1 MACTHHPPRPRTA
14 PIRTGPHRGPAKRAT
29 EARTIPRLSAQPR
42 ARRLTGHSSSPR
54 PAAPELTLRKTVAAL
69 FVTLVAMLGIWVPS
83 VSAAYVSNAKVVII
97 VGAVHGQTDSYRE
110 RGDAAYAEAKKYTPN
125 VTKVYSP
132 NATWSKVKSATTN
145 ANIVIYMGHG
155 NGWPSPYTV
164 RPELHDQGR
173 LRAQRD
179 RRATATTTSSTTA
192 SRTSTT
198 WISPRTRSSCST
210 TCATPRAT
218 ASRATPSRPS
228 RPPSSGRRTT
238 PPASSARR
246 PVPSSPTATW
256 ARRTTCG
263 ACSRPTSRSSR
274 SGGTR
279 RTTTA
284 TSSASRRRATPGG
297 PCTWTRTRRR
307 RASTARSS

>member
-1 MACTHHPPRPRTA
+1 M
-14 PIRTGPHRGPAKRAT
+14 
-29 EARTIPRLSAQPR
+29 
-42 ARRLTGHSSSPR
+42 
-54 PAAPELTLRKTVAAL
+54 LRKTVAAL

-97 VGAVHGQTDSYRE
+97 VGAVHGQTASYRD
-110 RGDAAYAEAKKYTPN
+110 RGDAAYAEARKYTPN

-132 NATWSKVKSATTN
+132 NATWSKVKAATTN

-155 NGWPSPYTV
+155 NGWPSPYTYD
-164 RPELHDQGR
+164 PKYTTKDGFGLN
-173 LRAQRD
+173 
-179 RRATATTTSSTTA
+179 ATAGNGDYNVKYYGEPYVDDLDLAPNAIVLLHHLCYASGNSEPGKAEPSVSTA
-192 SRTSTT
+192 KAAR
-198 WISPRTRSSCST
+198 
-210 TCATPRAT
+210 
-218 ASRATPSRPS
+218 
-228 RPPSSGRRTT
+228 RRTT

-246 PVPSSPTATW
+246 PVPSSPTGTW

-263 ACSRPTSRSSR
+263 ACSRRTSRSSR